1 MGFQISSNFAGL
13 NAYNNL
19 GVHQAKA
26 NAALA
31 RISSGLK
38 ASGGGDVA
46 SQGIANTMNTS
57 LQTNKSS
64 VSQIQGATIQ
74 LQAADAVYSE
84 MIGLAQKGM
93 EVANSSLNT
102 GANFAAVDN
111 QADGIL
117 AGINSLKANA
127 NFAGA
132 SVFFALA
139 DIGDL
144 TPFTGLP
151 VGPAVPLLLAAFTAP
166 ITDATSAGV
175 VSAQFSAFIDEVV
188 ELRATNAGNLA
199 ALQNTMQAL
208 NSVAANEM
216 VGISQAQDTDIATE
230 MMNLTSAN
238 IMTEAATAM
247 LAQAMQMP
255 NSVLKLL
262 Q

>member
-1 MGFQISSNFAGL
+1 MAFQVSSNISAL

-19 GVHQAKA
+19 GVHQAKSS
-26 NAALA
+26 AALA

-57 LQTNKSS
+57 LQTNKSTI
-64 VSQIQGATIQ
+64 SQIQGAIIQ
-74 LQAADAVYSE
+74 LQAADGTYNE
-84 MIGLAQKGM
+84 MISLAQKAM

-111 QADGIL
+111 QVQAID
-117 AGINSLKANA
+117 AGIDALIASTE
-127 NFAGA
+127 FAGA
-132 SVFFALA
+132 NVFGTAASLTVQTLA
-139 DIGDL
+139 
-144 TPFTGLP
+144 
-151 VGPAVPLLLAAFTAP
+151 VGAVAPTAP
-166 ITDATSAGV
+166 GTAGAVTPITTAATAATASGE
-175 VSAQFSAFIDEVV
+175 FSAFIDGVV

-199 ALQNTMQAL
+199 ALTNTLQAL
-208 NSVAANEM
+208 NSVASSEI
-216 VGISQAQDTDIATE
+216 VGVSQAQDTDIAME

-255 NSVLKLL
+255 NTVLRLV

>member
-1 MGFQISSNFAGL
+1 MAFQVSSNISAL

-19 GVHQAKA
+19 GVHQAKSS
-26 NAALA
+26 AALA

-57 LQTNKSS
+57 LQTNKSTI
-64 VSQIQGATIQ
+64 SQIQGAIIQ
-74 LQAADAVYSE
+74 LQAADGTYNE
-84 MIGLAQKGM
+84 MISLAQKAM

-111 QADGIL
+111 QVQAID
-117 AGINSLKANA
+117 AGIDALIASTE
-127 NFAGA
+127 FAGA
-132 SVFFALA
+132 NVFGTAASLTVQTLA
-139 DIGDL
+139 
-144 TPFTGLP
+144 
-151 VGPAVPLLLAAFTAP
+151 VGAVAPTAP
-166 ITDATSAGV
+166 GTAGTVTPITTAATAATASGE
-175 VSAQFSAFIDEVV
+175 FSAFIDDVV

-199 ALQNTMQAL
+199 ALTNTLQAL
-208 NSVAANEM
+208 NSVASNEIA
-216 VGISQAQDTDIATE
+216 GISQAQDTDIATE
-230 MMNLTSAN
+230 MMSLTSAN

-255 NSVLKLL
+255 NTVLKLL

>member
-1 MGFQISSNFAGL
+1 MVFQVSSNISGL

-19 GVHQAKA
+19 GVHQAKSS
-26 NAALA
+26 AALA

-38 ASGGGDVA
+38 ASAGGDVA

-57 LQTNKSS
+57 LQTNKSTI
-64 VSQIQGATIQ
+64 SQIQGAIIQ
-74 LQAADAVYSE
+74 LQAADGTYNE
-84 MIGLAQKGM
+84 MISLAQKAL

-102 GANFAAVDN
+102 GANFDAVDN
-111 QADGIL
+111 QVVAIN
-117 AGINSLKANA
+117 AGIDALIDST

-132 SVFFALA
+132 SVFGTAA
-139 DIGDL
+139 SL
-144 TPFTGLP
+144 TVQTLT
-151 VGPAVPLLLAAFTAP
+151 VGAVAPAKAGTVAGTVATIASAATA
-166 ITDATSAGV
+166 ATASGE
-175 VSAQFSAFIDEVV
+175 FSDFIDDVV

-199 ALQNTMQAL
+199 ALTNTLQAL
-208 NSVAANEM
+208 NSVASSEIA
-216 VGISQAQDTDIATE
+216 GISQAQDTDIAME
-230 MMNLTSAN
+230 MMSLTSAN